1 MGKPI
6 ENPANIKLVKEKLRR
21 SRRKKIQKERKK
33 QKAIIKPSTIHTNDK
48 EESQQITLDP
58 IEIDNDVEVEYVER
72 DEYLL
77 TGKFYEEFKNVFQ
90 YFSTPKYE
98 TEQTKGEQEEENEVD
113 NDVAEKKKKKKKIE
127 EQVLS
132 RKKRKQ
138 LKMLK
143 VAQLKALVKRP
154 DVVEVICFRKFFY

>member
-6 ENPANIKLVKEKLRR
+6 ENPDNIKIVKEKLRR

-33 QKAIIKPSTIHTNDK
+33 QKANNKANNTHINDQ
-48 EESQQITLDP
+48 EESQKITLDP
-58 IEIDNDVEVEYVER
+58 IAIDNDVEVEYVER

-98 TEQTKGEQEEENEVD
+98 TEPTKAEQEEENEVN
-113 NDVAEKKKKKKKIE
+113 NDIAEKKKKKKKVE
-127 EQVLS
+127 EPVLS

-154 DVVEVICFRKFFY
+154 DVVEVKNN